1 MSRMTRLTRWAFA
14 SNTCLI
20 ALTIPDKKQCCYP
33 LSGRQ
38 HFLLSVLNIH
48 YPAAASAPGPFC
60 WFSCESPAGWL
71 RAASSAGAL
80 RLCRIPGKKKTRT
93 APLAE
98 SSQKIILF
106 DYIVSIP
113 RVARIS
119 KRSFAILFGRFLA
132 SDAHCFAIY
141 RSSCSIQGFLQ
152 RFTRTFIGKAF
163 QQHLLL
169 ISCPS
174 RVFLAHKA
182 HDARVGESSHD

>member
-1 MSRMTRLTRWAFA
+1 MLLPIIWVAAF
-14 SNTCLI
+14 L
-20 ALTIPDKKQCCYP
+20 
-33 LSGRQ
+33 
-38 HFLLSVLNIH
+38 FSVLDMH
-48 YPAAASAPGPFC
+48 YPAAASTPGPFC
-60 WFSCESPAGWL
+60 RFSREYPAGGRL
-71 RAASSAGAL
+71 AASSAGAL
-80 RLCRIPGKKKTRT
+80 RFCRIPGKKKTRT

-113 RVARIS
+113 RAARMC
-119 KRSFAILFGRFLA
+119 KRSFAILLGRFLA

-141 RSSCSIQGFLQ
+141 RSGCSIQGFLQ